1 MLPNSNK
8 QGQEVSLSHFH
19 HLLGTSVKVE
29 LEQGKTF
36 SSFEPVR
43 GSAIELKPRSIF
55 PISSPKPKQIVKLSS
70 RLAFSI
76 LESKLVSF
84 GKI

>member
-8 QGQEVSLSHFH
+8 QGQEVSQSLFH
-19 HLLGTSVKVE
+19 HLLGTSVEVE
-29 LEQGKTF
+29 LEQDKTF

-43 GSAIELKPRSIF
+43 GSEIELKPRSIF

-70 RLAFSI
+70 RLAFSSQ
-76 LESKLVSF
+76 ESKIEGF